1 MCPHGAGAK
10 LFDREVWMARA
21 FNFSA
26 GPSAL
31 PEEVLKEAAAEMLD
45 YKGCGMSVMEMSHRS
60 STFQSILDDAEQ
72 TLRRLMGI
80 PDNYR
85 VMLMQGGATLQ
96 FACVPMNLMRG
107 RHAGYLVAGN
117 WSKKAWQ
124 EACKYGQADVL
135 ATSEPTGFDRTP
147 HLEGMP
153 DQSLDY
159 VYLCQNETV
168 YGTMTRELPDTGDVP
183 IVADVSSMFLS
194 SPLPVERYG
203 LIYAGVQKNAGP
215 AGNTVVICRDDLIG
229 DGPALGDIVPT
240 YMGYK
245 LQASKDSLYNTPN
258 AWGIYMCGKVFHWI
272 EDTGGL
278 AAMEARN
285 WEKVNRLYGYIDG
298 SSLFSPIAQPD
309 SRSIANVT
317 FRCPTPELDAEFV
330 AGAAERNIVG
340 VKGHRI
346 LGGMRAS
353 CYNAVPAKAVDALLD
368 YMQEFERTHAA
379 KRRTDAQ

>member
-1 MCPHGAGAK
+1 
-10 LFDREVWMARA
+10 MARA

-85 VMLMQGGATLQ
+85 VMFMQGGATLQ

-346 LGGMRAS
+346 LGEGRGRAS
-353 CYNAVPAKAVDALLD
+353 GL
-368 YMQEFERTHAA
+368 HAGVRA
-379 KRRTDAQ
+379 HARG

>member
-1 MCPHGAGAK
+1 
-10 LFDREVWMARA
+10 MARA

-85 VMLMQGGATLQ
+85 VMFMQGGATLQ

-245 LQASKDSLYNTPN
+245 LQASKDSLYNMRQGVPLDR
-258 AWGIYMCGKVFHWI
+258 GHGRPCRH
-272 EDTGGL
+272 GGQKLGEGQPPLWLHRRKL
-278 AAMEARN
+278 ALLAHRAARLAL
-285 WEKVNRLYGYIDG
+285 NRERDVPL
-298 SSLFSPIAQPD
+298 PH
-309 SRSIANVT
+309 
-317 FRCPTPELDAEFV
+317 
-330 AGAAERNIVG
+330 AGAGRG
-340 VKGHRI
+340 VCGGRRRAQHRGRQGPPHPGRHARE
-346 LGGMRAS
+346 LLQRRSGEGRGRAS
-353 CYNAVPAKAVDALLD
+353 GL
-368 YMQEFERTHAA
+368 HAGVRA
-379 KRRTDAQ
+379 HARG